1 MMLLRNYKQFLS
13 HSVIIILMGLIIG
26 TSCAPTKRSAYFRI
40 NKEVKEI
47 DQPDQTYESL
57 KDSLYVIKPGDELY
71 ITVTTA
77 DNEPNSFS
85 TGTQGGGATY
95 ALGIEFISYLV
106 DRDGFVRL
114 PYTGKIKLSELT
126 IDEAT
131 IIIETELSQYLYQ
144 PVASI
149 KLVNTRIT
157 ILGEVGAPGV
167 YTVNNKPINI
177 YQAIGYAGD
186 ITSFGNRKK
195 VLIVREENNIVTK
208 KYIDLTND
216 AILGSP
222 WYTLRPND
230 IVYVEPLSRRIF
242 GIETVPW
249 GLITSAISTTVVIM
263 TFMITILN

>member
-1 MMLLRNYKQFLS
+1 MNNRYWHIFKSIMIVLTGLFLA
-13 HSVIIILMGLIIG
+13 
-26 TSCAPTKRSAYFRI
+26 TSCAPTKQSAYFRI
-40 NKEVKEI
+40 NKEVDNLEL
-47 DQPDQTYESL
+47 PDQTYESL
-57 KDSLYVIKPGDELY
+57 KDSLYIIKPGDELY
-71 ITVTTA
+71 ITVTTS
-77 DNEPNSFS
+77 DNEPTNFS
-85 TGTQGGGATY
+85 AGTQGVSTTT
-95 ALGIEFISYLV
+95 LGVEFISYLV

-157 ILGEVGAPGV
+157 ILGEVASPGV

-186 ITSFGNRKK
+186 ITIFGNRKK

-242 GIETVPW
+242 GMETVPW
-249 GLITSAISTTVVIM
+249 SLITSAISTTVVIM

>member
-1 MMLLRNYKQFLS
+1 MEL
-13 HSVIIILMGLIIG
+13 
-26 TSCAPTKRSAYFRI
+26 
-40 NKEVKEI
+40 
-47 DQPDQTYESL
+47 PDQTYESM
-57 KDSLYVIKPGDELY
+57 KESLYVIKPGDELY
-71 ITVTTA
+71 ITVTTS
-77 DNEPNSFS
+77 DNEPNSFT
-85 TGTQGGGATY
+85 TGTQGMSMAAMGMD
-95 ALGIEFISYLV
+95 LISYLA

-149 KLVNTRIT
+149 RLVNARIT
-157 ILGEVGAPGV
+157 ILGEVGAPGL

-186 ITSFGNRKK
+186 ITAFGNRKK
-195 VLIVREENNIVTK
+195 VLIVREENNIITK
-208 KYIDLTND
+208 KYVDLTND

-230 IVYVEPLSRRIF
+230 IVYVEPLTRRVF
-242 GIETVPW
+242 GIDTVPW
-249 GLITSAISTTVVIM
+249 GLITSAISTTLVIM
-263 TFMITILN
+263 TFMINLLN

>member
-1 MMLLRNYKQFLS
+1 MILRNIEKFIVR
-13 HSVIIILMGLIIG
+13 SVIIVLTGLIIG

-40 NKEVKEI
+40 NKEVKEY
-47 DQPDQTYESL
+47 DQPDQTYISM

-71 ITVTTA
+71 ITITTA

-85 TGTQGGGATY
+85 TGTQGM
-95 ALGIEFISYLV
+95 GIMTLSSEFISYLV

-149 KLVNTRIT
+149 RLVNTRIT
-157 ILGEVGAPGV
+157 ILGEVLAPGV
-167 YTVNNKPINI
+167 YIVNNKPINI

-186 ITSFGNRKK
+186 ITTFGNRKS

-208 KYIDLTND
+208 KYVDLTND
-216 AILGSP
+216 AILGSQ

-230 IVYVEPLSRRIF
+230 IVYVEPLTRRIF
-242 GIETVPW
+242 GVETVPW
-249 GLITSAISTTVVIM
+249 GLITSAISTTLVIM
-263 TFMITILN
+263 TFMINLLN

>member
-1 MMLLRNYKQFLS
+1 MTVTLRQGSALNSIL
-13 HSVIIILMGLIIG
+13 IILAGVIMA
-26 TSCAPTKRSAYFRI
+26 TSCAPTKRAAYFRI
-40 NKEVKEI
+40 NKEVKEMEH
-47 DQPDQTYESL
+47 PDQTYESL

-85 TGTQGGGATY
+85 TGTQGVSTMS
-95 ALGIEFISYLV
+95 LGVEFVSYLV

-131 IIIETELSQYLYQ
+131 LIIETELSQYLYQ

-157 ILGEVGAPGV
+157 ILGEVAAPGV

-186 ITSFGNRKK
+186 ITTFGNRKK

-208 KYIDLTND
+208 KYVDLTND

-230 IVYVEPLSRRIF
+230 IVYVEPMSRRIL

-249 GLITSAISTTVVIM
+249 ALITSAISTTVVIM
-263 TFMITILN
+263 TFMITLLN

>member
-1 MMLLRNYKQFLS
+1 MKNKPGRFFS
-13 HSVIIILMGLIIG
+13 SIIIVLTGLIIA

-40 NKEVKEI
+40 NKEVKDLE
-47 DQPDQTYESL
+47 QADQTYESL

-77 DNEPNSFS
+77 DNEPTNFS
-85 TGTQGGGATY
+85 AGTQGMGTAT
-95 ALGIEFISYLV
+95 LGIEFISYLV

-157 ILGEVGAPGV
+157 ILGEVAAPGV
-167 YTVNNKPINI
+167 YSVHNKPINI

-186 ITSFGNRKK
+186 ITVFGNRTK
-195 VLIVREENNIVTK
+195 VLIVREENNVVTK
-208 KYIDLTND
+208 KYVDLTND

-242 GIETVPW
+242 GIETMPW
-249 GLITSAISTTVVIM
+249 NLITSAISTTIVIM
-263 TFMITILN
+263 TFMITLLN